1 MLYYP
6 EQATQSRMGSK
17 RKRQYSSSQYVNTP
31 NMKYKFKLS

>member
-17 RKRQYSSSQYVNTP
+17 RKRQYSQYVNTP